1 MIRIERVS
9 STRVYERGVLLEEP
23 RGTRRVNAR
32 ERERSGKVGRK
43 RLNATRVLITRA
55 ARARWKIGRKRG
67 LFNPS
72 DKPGKERERERE
84 SLPHYP
90 STLSKLRASAD
101 SSFLLL
107 RFLFPFPTFFSPS
120 VYRLRARQT
129 YGAL

>member
-1 MIRIERVS
+1 M
-9 STRVYERGVLLEEP
+9 
-23 RGTRRVNAR
+23 
-32 ERERSGKVGRK
+32 GRK

-72 DKPGKERERERE
+72 DKPGKEKREKGREE

-107 RFLFPFPTFFSPS
+107 RLLFLFPASLSLPDIHRLHKRAMRYNGAR
-120 VYRLRARQT
+120 VYFAYLRTER
-129 YGAL
+129 G